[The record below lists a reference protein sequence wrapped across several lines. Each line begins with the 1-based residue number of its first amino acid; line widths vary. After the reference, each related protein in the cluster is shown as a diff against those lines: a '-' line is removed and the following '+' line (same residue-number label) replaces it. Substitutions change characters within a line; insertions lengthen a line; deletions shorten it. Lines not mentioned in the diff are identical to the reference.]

1 MPDSAEDARYMD
13 RALELARQGLGAT
26 SPNPMVSAVLV
37 KDGKV
42 VGEGFHL
49 YAGVKHAE
57 TLALEQAREHAQG
70 ATLYVNLEPCCHTG
84 RTPPCAEALLNAGVA
99 RVVAG
104 MADPNPLVAGGGIQA
119 LQEARVKVDVGV
131 LEAACQTLNEHFAR
145 FVRSGRPFVTLKTA
159 MTLDGKIA
167 AGDGKGGW
175 ITGEM
180 ARAYVHRLRH
190 AHDALLTGV
199 GTVMADDPLLTDRS
213 VRPRRRPL
221 LRVVLDS
228 ALRLPPASKVVEG
241 AENDLMVVCGAAAD
255 SGRQRALEARR
266 VQVLRAS
273 NAQPGIEW
281 VLQELARR
289 EIQSVLVEAGALI
302 NGAAL
307 QADVID
313 KVVVFF
319 APKLLGGGDA
329 IPSFG
334 GRGLGSLG
342 STRPVRVTALQQIGE
357 DILVEGYLHD
367 VYRDR

>member
-49 YAGVKHAE
+49 YSEVKHAE
-57 TLALEQAREHAQG
+57 TLALEQAGQDARG

-84 RTPPCAEALLNAGVA
+84 RTPPCTEALVKAGVK

-104 MADPNPLVAGGGIQA
+104 MADPNPLVAGSGFHI
-119 LQEARVKVDVGV
+119 LKEAGV
-131 LEAACQTLNEHFAR
+131 EVETGVREAACRTLNEHFSR
-145 FVRSGRPFVTLKTA
+145 YVRSGRPFVTLKTA

-180 ARAYVHRLRH
+180 ARAYVHQLRH

-213 VRPRRRPL
+213 GRPRRRPL

-228 ALRLPPASKVVEG
+228 PLRLPLDTK
-241 AENDLMVVCGAAAD
+241 VVCGADNDLVVVCGANAD
-255 SGRQRALEARR
+255 PGRERAMACGRMS
-266 VQVLRAS
+266 VLRAPDTR
-273 NAQPGIEW
+273 PGIHW
-281 VLQELARR
+281 VLKELARR
-289 EIQSVLVEAGALI
+289 EIQSVLIEAGALI

-307 QADVID
+307 EADVID

-329 IPSFG
+329 VPSFG

-342 STRPVRVTALQQIGE
+342 ATRPVQVTTLQQIGE

-367 VYRDR
+367 VYGDR